1 MRRTTLGDLEL
12 DLLRFVASHGPTTT
26 REAYDKYGEPNGL
39 ARSTIETVLSRLHKK
54 GLLKRG
60 DRDGAICYEP
70 DEESQTV
77 MSQLVEQFVQ
87 RTFGGSL
94 VPLVT
99 CFVSRNQ
106 LSASEIAALKELASK
121 LEPEKKEEGS

>member
-12 DLLRFVASHGPTTT
+12 DLLRFVSTHGPITT

-54 GLLKRG
+54 GLLSRG
-60 DRDGAICYEP
+60 LRDGAICYKPEEEP
-70 DEESQTV
+70 QAV
-77 MSQLVEQFVQ
+77 VSQLVEQFVE

-94 VPLVT
+94 VPLIA

-106 LSASEIAALKELASK
+106 LSASEIAELQELAFK
-121 LEPEKKEEGS
+121 LEPQGQEDQ